1 MQLGK
6 LQVAGASS
14 GEVLPVIHWGEDNR
28 NNNALL
34 YSGIALGVV
43 AAAAV
48 STYLW
53 IQRTRALNLLSATPF
68 DRAEQLINSCESKIE
83 DIERAIE
90 ELKEASR

>member
-6 LQVAGASS
+6 LQIAGAPS
-14 GEVLPVIHWGEDNR
+14 GEAIPVIHWGEDNR
-28 NNNALL
+28 NNTLL

-53 IQRTRALNLLSATPF
+53 IQRTHALNLLSATPF
-68 DRAEQLINSCESKIE
+68 DRAEQLISSCESKIE